1 MKAMLYM
8 GLILVFLMFF
18 SRDPMI
24 ALIVLGIGI
33 GAFVLF
39 RKKKKGITSGR
50 SGLFAFGKG
59 NAPDNSLMK
68 MYLTMF
74 MLQSQN
80 SPLFH
85 EESSNKNQFL
95 KSEDLSYQES
105 IEKTKQ
111 EVLQLL
117 KFEVE

>member
-1 MKAMLYM
+1 MLYM

-39 RKKKKGITSGR
+39 RKKKKGQTTGR
-50 SGLFAFGKG
+50 SGIFAFGKG
-59 NAPDNSLMK
+59 TTPNNSMMNL
-68 MYLTMF
+68 YLTML
-74 MLQSQN
+74 MLQSTN
-80 SPLFH
+80 SPLFR
-85 EESSNKNQFL
+85 EESGIKNQSSQ
-95 KSEDLSYQES
+95 SEDLRYQES

-111 EVLQLL
+111 EVLELL
-117 KFEVE
+117 KFEDE